1 MKFHAIIPLFFL
13 NACIFPAYGETILK
27 TSTTWE
33 GDKIV
38 YPQGEPEITSVILKI
53 KEGEVTKFHCH
64 PVPTLGYILKGSL
77 EVETKAGNKTR
88 FNQGDSLVEVMK
100 TVHRGTAI
108 GGDAEAVVF
117 YVGEKSM
124 PNTVLTENDPNF
136 MYCNS

>member
-1 MKFHAIIPLFFL
+1 MKIRAIVALFFL
-13 NACIFPAYGETILK
+13 CGFSFSAYGETVLR
-27 TSTTWE
+27 TLTTWE

-53 KEGEVTKFHCH
+53 KEGEVTQFHCH

-77 EVETKAGNKTR
+77 EVETKAGNKMR

-108 GGDAEAVVF
+108 GGTAEAVVF
-117 YVGEKSM
+117 YVGEKLM
-124 PNTVLTENDPNF
+124 PNTVLADSDPELI
-136 MYCNS
+136 YCDP